1 MTHIPTVI
9 EISHDGERHY
19 DVYSLLLK
27 ERIIMLT
34 GEIDDITASNIIA
47 QLLYLSSKDANKDIQ
62 LYINSVGG
70 SITSG
75 MAIYDTMQYINCDIV
90 TICVGMAASMG
101 AFLLSGGK
109 KGKRFALEN
118 SEIMIHQPSGGAS
131 GVASDIEIASKR
143 IIKLKEKINRILAL
157 NTCQSIEKII
167 HDTERDYFMDA
178 NEALKYGIIDK
189 IIKKSS
195 QAANEIKMKT

>member
-1 MTHIPTVI
+1 MNYIPTVI

-34 GEIDDITASNIIA
+34 GEINDVVASNVIA
-47 QLLYLSSKDANKDIQ
+47 QLLYLSSKEPGKDIQ

-75 MAIYDTMQYINCDIV
+75 MAIYDTMKYINCDVV
-90 TICVGMAASMG
+90 TICVGLCASMG
-101 AFLLSGGK
+101 AFLLAGGSI
-109 KGKRFALEN
+109 GKRYALEN

-131 GVASDIEIASKR
+131 GVASDIDIAAKR
-143 IIKLKEKINRILAL
+143 ILKLKEKLNLILAE
-157 NTCQSIEKII
+157 NTNQTYKKIKN
-167 HDTERDYFMDA
+167 DTERDYFMEA
-178 NEALKYGIIDK
+178 YEALEYGIIDK
-189 IIKKSS
+189 VIKK
-195 QAANEIKMKT
+195 AA

>member
-1 MTHIPTVI
+1 MNYIPTVI

-34 GEIDDITASNIIA
+34 GEINDVVASNVIA
-47 QLLYLSSKDANKDIQ
+47 QLLYLSSKEPGKDIQ

-75 MAIYDTMQYINCDIV
+75 MAIYDTMKYINCDVV
-90 TICVGMAASMG
+90 TICVGLCASMG
-101 AFLLSGGK
+101 AFLLAGGSI
-109 KGKRFALEN
+109 GKRYALEN

-131 GVASDIEIASKR
+131 GVASDIDIAAKR
-143 IIKLKEKINRILAL
+143 IIKLKEKLNLILAE
-157 NTCQSIEKII
+157 NTNQTYKKIKN
-167 HDTERDYFMDA
+167 DTERDYFMDA
-178 NEALKYGIIDK
+178 YEALEYGIIDK
-189 IIKKSS
+189 VIKK
-195 QAANEIKMKT
+195 AA

>member
-1 MTHIPTVI
+1 MNYIPTVI

-34 GEIDDITASNIIA
+34 GEINDVVASNVIA
-47 QLLYLSSKDANKDIQ
+47 QLLYLSSKEPGKDIQ

-75 MAIYDTMQYINCDIV
+75 MAIYDTMKYINCDVV
-90 TICVGMAASMG
+90 TICVGLCASMG
-101 AFLLSGGK
+101 AFLLAGGSI
-109 KGKRFALEN
+109 GKRYALEN

-131 GVASDIEIASKR
+131 GVASDIDIAAKR
-143 IIKLKEKINRILAL
+143 ILKLKEKLNLILAE
-157 NTCQSIEKII
+157 NTNQTYKKIKN
-167 HDTERDYFMDA
+167 DTERDYFMDA
-178 NEALKYGIIDK
+178 YEALEYGIIDK
-189 IIKKSS
+189 VIKK
-195 QAANEIKMKT
+195 AA